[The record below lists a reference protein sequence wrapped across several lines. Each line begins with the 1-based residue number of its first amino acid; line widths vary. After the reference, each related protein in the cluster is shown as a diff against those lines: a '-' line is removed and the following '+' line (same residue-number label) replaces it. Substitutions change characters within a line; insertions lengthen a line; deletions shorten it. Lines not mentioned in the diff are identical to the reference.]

1 MVVLSESQQMLADMV
16 GRYLA
21 ENYGFDTRR
30 AALDASGWPSELWQ
44 ALAGELG
51 VTGLPFT
58 GEQGGLSLGALDSM
72 VVMEALGRGLCAEP
86 FLSSVIGFGALVAAI
101 DAQTRPALSPLVA
114 EVIAGTARVAIAMRD
129 ADGAP
134 GCGDRRLVRDGD
146 GQGWRLTGSAPI
158 VTAAAGATHVVVS
171 AVLPDGK
178 TALALLPRDANGLAW
193 TDVPL
198 IDGTLAGALVADARL
213 DGADLI
219 ATDAQAPLDA
229 VHDATLAA
237 LGAEITGVIAAL
249 IAITVDFAS
258 QRTQFGKPI
267 AQFQV
272 IKHRLAD
279 MYVEGE
285 IARSMALLA
294 ATKLDGDPVERAA
307 AAAACKARTGKAGR
321 MVGQNAIQI
330 HGGIGTTDEL
340 IVGHYFKRLLAIEA
354 LFGGVS
360 THLKDYAR
368 HRETLGT
375 PLPVV

>member
-1 MVVLSESQQMLADMV
+1 
-16 GRYLA
+16 
-21 ENYGFDTRR
+21 
-30 AALDASGWPSELWQ
+30 
-44 ALAGELG
+44 
-51 VTGLPFT
+51 
-58 GEQGGLSLGALDSM
+58 
-72 VVMEALGRGLCAEP
+72 VMEALGRGLCAEP

-101 DAQTRPALSPLVA
+101 DAETRAALSPLVA
-114 EVIAGTARVAIAMRD
+114 EVIAGTGRVALALRD
-129 ADGAP
+129 ADGAS
-134 GCGDRRLVRDGD
+134 GCGDRRLVRDGAR
-146 GQGWRLTGSAPI
+146 GGEGWRLTGSAPI
-158 VTAAAGATHVVVS
+158 VTAAAAATHVVVS

-213 DGADLI
+213 AEADLI
-219 ATDAQAPLDA
+219 ATDAQALLQA

-237 LGAEITGVIAAL
+237 LGAEITGIIAAL